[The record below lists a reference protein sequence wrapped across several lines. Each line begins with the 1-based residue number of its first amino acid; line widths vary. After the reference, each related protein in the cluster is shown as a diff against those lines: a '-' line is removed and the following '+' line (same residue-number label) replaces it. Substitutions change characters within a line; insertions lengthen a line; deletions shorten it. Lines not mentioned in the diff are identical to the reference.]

1 MAVPAGSPGHKPGL
15 NEKVARSDRASD
27 DVSPVSKPKG
37 ALLVSRRLSLL
48 VLALVIAAP
57 VLACAEPASPKV
69 VACHNEATQ
78 RYIADFRQVGRP
90 ERRFD
95 NVPVVVTSFENA
107 NPRYEEYFSE
117 CLARGAAKQL
127 P

>member
-1 MAVPAGSPGHKPGL
+1 MNPL
-15 NEKVARSDRASD
+15 
-27 DVSPVSKPKG
+27 SKPKD
-37 ALLVSRRLSLL
+37 ALLVLRRLFLP
-48 VLALVIAAP
+48 VLALAMAAP
-57 VLACAEPASPKV
+57 VFARAELASPEV

-95 NVPVVVTSFENA
+95 NVPVVVTSYENA
-107 NPRYEEYFSE
+107 NPRYEEYFTE
-117 CLARGAAKQL
+117 CLARDAPKKL